1 MFRILRPVR
10 RLWRA
15 FFRRKSGRPLGP
27 KASRYGLPLLLLLL
41 LFLGWRF
48 FNYIEHNIREPLM
61 NIARVHV
68 HQLASEA
75 ISEAISNKIVQQTD
89 ILDLITLQYN
99 HQGEIQSAVFNY
111 SEYARIQTET
121 AKGVLE
127 TLHALEEK
135 EITIPLG
142 QAFNSNILA
151 HLGPQLPVRL
161 RPMGSATVDLSFD
174 MQSAGIN
181 MVMIT
186 VYAVIK
192 AHVAIVMPFSVD
204 SGEVSLRVPLSNAVI
219 VGQVPDFYYSG
230 GGGASSPA
238 DERTNQSPSGEGV
251 LPVVPVIPPVEF

>member
-1 MFRILRPVR
+1 MPRIARM
-10 RLWRA
+10 
-15 FFRRKSGRPLGP
+15 FRRKISGRPVGRRM
-27 KASRYGLPLLLLLL
+27 SRYGVPLLLLIVV
-41 LFLGWRF
+41 LGLQL
-48 FNYIEHNIREPLM
+48 FNYIERNIREPLM

-75 ISEAISNKIVQQTD
+75 ISKTISDKIVQQTD
-89 ILDLITLQYN
+89 IRDLITLQYN
-99 HQGEIQSAVFNY
+99 QQGEIQSAVFNY
-111 SEYARIQTET
+111 TEYARIQTET
-121 AKGVLE
+121 TKGVLE
-127 TLHALEEK
+127 TLHALEDK

-142 QAFNSNILA
+142 QAFQSNILA
-151 HLGPQLPVRL
+151 HLGPPLPVRL

-174 MQSAGIN
+174 MQTAGIN

-230 GGGASSPA
+230 SGAGGGST
-238 DERTNQSPSGEGV
+238 DQRRTEERDLPSGEGL